1 MAENTTHYGLNL
13 DDFLWVLGFP
23 LSMLNR
29 HQRKTTLLDWHCSAC
44 SLFLKLPT
52 VKKTTKRLT
61 GDFNVLFNTDQRCWI
76 LKTSLAFQLNDV
88 SQFCRLFFCSQVCHS
103 VQWCSVILIQLFLC
117 SQVWSKVL
125 NSFAHLVQHRTTKL
139 CSRLLNNVEWVWPSH
154 KVCKRKTQR
163 AWANKMRAQPGL
175 KAKRRGKFEPLIPQH
190 EKVSP

>member
-61 GDFNVLFNTDQRCWI
+61 GDFNVLFNTEQRCWI

-88 SQFCRLFFCSQVCHS
+88 SQFCRLFFCSQVCHP

-139 CSRLLNNVEWVWPSH
+139 CSRLLNNVEGVWPSH
-154 KVCKRKTQR
+154 KVCKRQ
-163 AWANKMRAQPGL
+163 
-175 KAKRRGKFEPLIPQH
+175 KRKEREPTKWGRSRGWRLREGGSLNP
-190 EKVSP
+190 

>member
-1 MAENTTHYGLNL
+1 MAQNTTHYGLNL

-76 LKTSLAFQLNDV
+76 FKTSLANV
-88 SQFCRLFFCSQVCHS
+88 SQFCRLFFCFQVCHPA
-103 VQWCSVILIQLFLC
+103 QWCSVILIQLFLC

-125 NSFAHLVQHRTTKL
+125 NSFAYLVQHRTTKL
-139 CSRLLNNVEWVWPSH
+139 CSRLLNNVEGVWPSH
-154 KVCKRKTQR
+154 KVCKRQ
-163 AWANKMRAQPGL
+163 
-175 KAKRRGKFEPLIPQH
+175 KRKEREPTKWGRSGGWRLREGGSLNP
-190 EKVSP
+190 